1 MKFSDKDLILL
12 VGIVIAVIISLTTLV
27 HKGGPSK
34 GLPQPS
40 REATR
45 PNTSLAPTSE
55 LIKKTGDANV
65 TAAIAR
71 VSGVSTNG
79 SFITVRGIGDR
90 YIKTMIN
97 GMRIPTLDPFTN
109 NIKLDIF
116 PSSLVDNIIITKTAS

>member
-1 MKFSDKDLILL
+1 VAPGLVHLVEVKMKFSDKDLILL

-55 LIKKTGDANV
+55 LIKKTMEKIELNSL
-65 TAAIAR
+65 AR
-71 VSGVSTNG
+71 
-79 SFITVRGIGDR
+79 
-90 YIKTMIN
+90 
-97 GMRIPTLDPFTN
+97 
-109 NIKLDIF
+109 
-116 PSSLVDNIIITKTAS
+116 